1 MENTQTAINWLIEK
15 LNQCEP
21 WYSGLDDATS
31 NHINQLI
38 EIAREREQY
47 QIIEAFNAGQEKEA
61 NEPFWTKGESYYEE
75 HYG

>member
-1 MENTQTAINWLIEK
+1 MSEKSAINWLIEK

-31 NHINQLI
+31 KHINQLI